1 MLSLFLLALVSSTYA
16 AVAPSVPK
24 GQDTF
29 NYDAK
34 AQLIQ
39 DLEDQQLIKE
49 VEKLI
54 ENLDED
60 QLTKLQSILDKDL
73 DKETELSMIKDELL
87 ELGME
92 QEDVDDL
99 LDLSTMMVKFLEK
112 IPELDLGDDETSL
125 DDHVKLYLLGLPNR
139 LGPLGFIALHSVLQT
154 DEDIVDVSV
163 EGFTPDESVAPST
176 ASVTPLGDL
185 ITRKRRESQAKKP
198 IHVHNASQVPKSGP
212 AAAKPKSFKSSKTAA
227 PAQATYSKT
236 AQQAAPAQATY
247 AGKPDIVS
255 EIIAR
260 RKRAMN

>member
-1 MLSLFLLALVSSTYA
+1 MLSLFLLVLASSAYA
-16 AVAPSVPK
+16 AVTPAVPK
-24 GQDTF
+24 AQDTF
-29 NYDAK
+29 NNFDGK

-39 DLEDQQLIKE
+39 DLEDQQFVKE

-60 QLTKLQSILDKDL
+60 QLNKLQKILDKDL
-73 DKETELSMIKDELL
+73 DSETELSMIKDELL

-99 LDLSTMMVKFLEK
+99 LDLSTMMTKFLEK
-112 IPELDLGDDETSL
+112 IPELDIGEEERL
-125 DDHVKLYLLGLPNR
+125 DDHVKLYLLGLPNK

-163 EGFTPDESVAPST
+163 EGFTPDASVPPST

-185 ITRKRRESQAKKP
+185 ITRKRRQAQAKKV
-198 IHVHNASQVPKSGP
+198 HVHVPNAKQVP
-212 AAAKPKSFKSSKTAA
+212 PKKASPPRAA
-227 PAQATYSKT
+227 PAP
-236 AQQAAPAQATY
+236 APAQQTY
-247 AGKPDIVS
+247 AGNPDIVA